1 MLSFSDEQLSMV
13 WRAAKPLPP
22 LVPATFLES
31 LGYRFRDRSSV
42 ANFELAAALRELQH
56 EFMPA
61 VKTNMGARKRY
72 GGQFNRR

>member
-13 WRAAKPLPP
+13 WRAAKPLQPS
-22 LVPATFLES
+22 ARAAFLES
-31 LGYRFRDRSSV
+31 LGYRFRGRSSV
-42 ANFELAAALRELQH
+42 ANFELASALRELQH

-61 VKTNMGARKRY
+61 VKTNTGARKRY